1 MRFKRRD
8 RFAFSDTPRKRA
20 ALERKQRMEREAM
33 PLFAAQVAAEQS
45 SADDIM
51 SARAQAWERAEREGR
66 ARDAADWR
74 RARAKLAGYPAE
86 VAGALRAYWKSC
98 QWPGTAIY
106 LLSMMHMFDT
116 GRLEAVERALAQ
128 LGGVR
133 N

>member
-20 ALERKQRMEREAM
+20 ALERKQRQERESL
-33 PLFAAQVAAEQS
+33 PLFATQVAAEQE
-45 SADDIM
+45 SADDVM
-51 SARAQAWERAEREGR
+51 AARAQSWERAEREGR
-66 ARDAADWR
+66 SRDAADWR
-74 RARAKLAGYPAE
+74 RARAKLAGYPVV
-86 VAGALRAYWKSC
+86 VANALRAYWKIN

-116 GRLEAVERALAQ
+116 GRLEAVERMLALPGSQ
-128 LGGVR
+128 